1 MDGQQHVL
9 TERQNFWRLVGVQ
22 LPNPSDYDAAFSK
35 LKKFIQDA
43 EILTAYLLRRTDLD
57 CSLDHPDLR
66 YEINDK
72 MWKAH
77 L

>member
-1 MDGQQHVL
+1 VDGQQPVL
-9 TERQNFWRLVGVQ
+9 TERHNFWRLFGVQ
-22 LPNPSDYDAAFSK
+22 LPNPSDYDFAFSK

-43 EILTAYLLRRTDLD
+43 ELLTSYLLRRTDHD
-57 CSLDHPDLR
+57 GSLGHPDLR

-72 MWKAH
+72 MWKDH